1 MLVWCPT
8 DGVVLSSQRSPS
20 SASMSSLP
28 GGSWATQLS
37 LWRTA
42 LDHLCMRWSEWQN
55 CSRRNLRQGKGIPWR
70 EVSFI
75 TTPGKSAYYYPLR
88 LMSIMLTLGK
98 RGTAGL
104 AYRTHRKPSSS
115 ADFAVSSLDKT
126 CTITNPLHWFLLFY
140 SFHLFIVYDSFYN
153 LHNLKDN
160 YFK

>member
-1 MLVWCPT
+1 M
-8 DGVVLSSQRSPS
+8 LSSQLTFSLIRFYEFTARGLLGNSAQLVKNSFRS
-20 SASMSSLP
+20 SM
-28 GGSWATQLS
+28 
-37 LWRTA
+37 
-42 LDHLCMRWSEWQN
+42 HVRWSEWQN
-55 CSRRNLRQGKGIPWR
+55 WSRRNLRQGKGIPWR

-75 TTPGKSAYYYPLR
+75 TTPGKSAYCYPLR

-126 CTITNPLHWFLLFY
+126 CTITNPLHWFLLLY

>member
-8 DGVVLSSQRSPS
+8 DSVVFSSQLTFSLSRFYEFTARGLLGS
-20 SASMSSLP
+20 SAQLAKNSFRSSMHEVEWAEELVLEEPETSERDSME
-28 GGSWATQLS
+28 GG
-37 LWRTA
+37 
-42 LDHLCMRWSEWQN
+42 
-55 CSRRNLRQGKGIPWR
+55 
-70 EVSFI
+70 SFI

-104 AYRTHRKPSSS
+104 LYTTHRKPPSS
-115 ADFAVSSLDKT
+115 ADFTVSSLDKT
-126 CTITNPLHWFLLFY
+126 CTITSPLHWFLFY